1 MNWSRVSTPSKLI
14 KPVSVRSMTETED
27 LWETL
32 REWFPD
38 LSDNSWKE
46 LRRYTDLLREW
57 NGKINLVSRKDMDR
71 LESKHIA
78 HCLTI
83 THFLRLMPK
92 TQILDVGTGGGL
104 PGIPLAICY
113 PQAHFTLMDSIGKKV
128 MVVEDIVEKLGLEN
142 VEVRRGR
149 VEELHKKRS
158 FDFVIGRAVTA
169 LPTFFSWV
177 NNKIRKGSRNSPAN
191 GILYLK
197 GGDYTE
203 ELKTSGLHPAKIWN
217 LDEVIP
223 KADLGGK
230 YLIHFK
236 I

>member
-1 MNWSRVSTPSKLI
+1 
-14 KPVSVRSMTETED
+14 MTETED
-27 LWETL
+27 PWEKL
-32 REWFPD
+32 GQWFPEITD
-38 LSDNSWKE
+38 TSWAA
-46 LRRYTDLLREW
+46 LRQYTGLLREW

-71 LESKHIA
+71 LETKHLA

-92 TQILDVGTGGGL
+92 AQILDVGTGGGL

-113 PQAHFTLMDSIGKKV
+113 PQARFTLMDSIGKKV
-128 MVVEDIVEKLGLEN
+128 MVLEDMVEKLGLQN

-149 VEELHKKRS
+149 VEEMPKRRS

-169 LPTFFSWV
+169 LPTFFNWV

-203 ELKTSGLHPAKIWN
+203 ELKTSGLHPAKIWD
-217 LDEVIP
+217 LDDFLP
-223 KADLGGK
+223 QAGLGEK